1 MRGIGR
7 APLAVLLYHAIADLE
22 DDPLLA
28 RYSVPP
34 DRFAEHLDYLGKR
47 GWAFVSLEQVLA
59 AFDRGHPLPPRAVLV
74 TFDDAYADLRHTAGP
89 ALSRRGIPALAF
101 AVAGQIGGTNVWDS
115 RNGATELDLLD
126 ADGLREVSGQGIE
139 IGAHTVTHRPLTEV
153 PVGELE
159 EELAGAARLLEGA
172 GVPRPRAFA
181 YPYGHW
187 DSRVADAVAEA
198 GYEIAFSV
206 DRGAVWNAANRYAL
220 PRIAVHADDS
230 GRGLHMKL
238 TASTLPKPVGA
249 ALRTLARPARRG

>member
-1 MRGIGR
+1 MRGLGR

-34 DRFAEHLDYLGKR
+34 GLFAEHLDYLGRR

-59 AFDRGHPLPPRAVLV
+59 AFDRGRPLPPRAVLV
-74 TFDDAYADLRHTAGP
+74 TFDDAYADLLHTAGP
-89 ALSRRGIPALAF
+89 VLAQRGIPAVAF
-101 AVAGQIGGTNVWDS
+101 AVAGQIGGTNAWDS

-126 ADGLREVSGQGIE
+126 EDGLRAVSALGIE

-153 PVGELE
+153 PAAELE
-159 EELAGAARLLEGA
+159 EELGGAARALEGA

-181 YPYGHW
+181 YPYGDW
-187 DSRVADAVAEA
+187 SPRVADAVAEA

-206 DRGAVWNAANRYAL
+206 DRGSVRTDANRYAL
-220 PRIAVHADDS
+220 PRIAVHADDT
-230 GRGLHMKL
+230 GRGLHRKL
-238 TASTLPKPVGA
+238 TVATLPPPVGA
-249 ALRTLARPARRG
+249 PLRALARLARRA

>member
-1 MRGIGR
+1 M
-7 APLAVLLYHAIADLE
+7 LLYHAIADLE

-34 DRFAEHLDYLGKR
+34 GLFAEQLDYLGER
-47 GWAFVSLEQVLA
+47 GWSFVSLEQVLA
-59 AFDRGHPLPPRAVLV
+59 AFDRGQPLPRRAVLV
-74 TFDDAYADLRHTAGP
+74 TFDDAYADLLHIAGP
-89 ALSRRGIPALAF
+89 ALSQRGIPAVAF

-126 ADGLREVSGQGIE
+126 ADGLREVSRQGIE

-159 EELAGAARLLEGA
+159 EELGGAARLLERA

-187 DSRVADAVAEA
+187 SSSVADAVAEA
-198 GYEIAFSV
+198 GYEVAFSV
-206 DRGAVWNAANRYAL
+206 DRGAARNGANRYTL

-238 TASTLPKPVGA
+238 TVATLPKPVSA
-249 ALRTLARPARRG
+249 ALRALARLARRA